1 MAATKI
7 AKDGEVKTSPET
19 PVSDLLLILA
29 PPVRLVAWLETVFEQ
44 KRKAKTE
51 VPENFIKWLERWQRI
66 RSDLPAE
73 IDGAT
78 AEQWAEVERKV
89 FAR

>member
-1 MAATKI
+1 MAND
-7 AKDGEVKTSPET
+7 AKTAPET

-29 PPVRLVAWLETVFEQ
+29 PPVRLCVWLETVFEQ
-44 KRKAKTE
+44 KRKAGAE
-51 VPENFIKWLERWQRI
+51 VPENFVKWLDRWQRI
-66 RSDLPAE
+66 RSDMPAE

-78 AEQWAEVERKV
+78 DEAWAEVERKV